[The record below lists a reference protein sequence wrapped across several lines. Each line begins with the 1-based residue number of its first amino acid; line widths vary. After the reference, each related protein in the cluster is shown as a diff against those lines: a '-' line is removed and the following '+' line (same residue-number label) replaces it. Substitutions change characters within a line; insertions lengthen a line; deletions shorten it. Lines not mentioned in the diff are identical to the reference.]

1 MERKESS
8 GTPFR
13 LASFWLRTWE
23 LPEWCPGTFCHKS
36 TPDHDWM
43 WQFEWFALLCIRR
56 SQVWTWPRNKD
67 SIWFSFLDVRL
78 NLWHP
83 FLWRCDNCKQFLI
96 SVQLCV
102 TKTWFLRL
110 MDWIQHKTW
119 NIFLSLSFHGTC
131 LMETKKITFESC
143 HLHKTFS
150 EDVNSSVQRNAG
162 RALRNDMAQIWKL
175 TAYTTPGS
183 IWVKYLTSHQS
194 PDVKHNPSCHSNF
207 FR

>member
-1 MERKESS
+1 MVSRHILTQKHPWSRLNVTVWVVC
-8 GTPFR
+8 TPLYQEVPGMN
-13 LASFWLRTWE
+13 LAKKQGL
-23 LPEWCPGTFCHKS
+23 
-36 TPDHDWM
+36 
-43 WQFEWFALLCIRR
+43 
-56 SQVWTWPRNKD
+56 
-67 SIWFSFLDVRL
+67 IWFSFLDVRL

-83 FLWRCDNCKQFLI
+83 FLWRCDSCKQFLI

-102 TKTWFLRL
+102 TRTWFLRL

-150 EDVNSSVQRNAG
+150 EDLNSSVQRNAG
-162 RALRNDMAQIWKL
+162 RALRNDVAQIWKL
-175 TAYTTPGS
+175 TAYTTPWS